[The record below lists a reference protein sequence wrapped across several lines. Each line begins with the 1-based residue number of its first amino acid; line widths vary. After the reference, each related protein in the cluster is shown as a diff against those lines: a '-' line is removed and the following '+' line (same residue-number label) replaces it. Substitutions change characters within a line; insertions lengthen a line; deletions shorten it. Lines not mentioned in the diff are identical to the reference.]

1 MTINEARAAYS
12 ATLKAYQ
19 RQANLIAEEREDLQ
33 KKIAATDNRPLV
45 YAKEAATLELS
56 GKLIE
61 RKQSNY
67 KNYLDAMSASRS
79 ARANAIA
86 AQKEVQESK
95 RYFEDTNKL
104 LTVARRLMH
113 GDIVPP
119 SDEKKLMEY
128 DGDLYQMAKNAQMSA
143 NTEERTFFK
152 SLWEDEEIE
161 AEETDTAADPQSCEI
176 VEVLQTPE
184 SPEAAPAQNAMPADL
199 TGLIAG

>member
-19 RQANLIAEEREDLQ
+19 RQANLIAEQREDLQ
-33 KKIAATDNRPLV
+33 KKIAATDNSPLV

-56 GKLIE
+56 GKLLE

-79 ARANAIA
+79 ARANAAA
-86 AQKEVQESK
+86 AQEKVQESR

-128 DGDLYQMAKNAQMSA
+128 DGDLYQMAKNAQVSA
-143 NTEERTFFK
+143 NTGERTFFK
-152 SLWEDEEIE
+152 SLWEEEDIT
-161 AEETDTAADPQSCEI
+161 AEETDTASSVESCEV
-176 VEVLQTPE
+176 VEVPQKPE
-184 SPEAAPAQNAMPADL
+184 VSAEALATAADM